1 MVSVINIKFI
11 KDIIIYAATSLYIG
25 SFRVVP
31 GAGGSTLEHTPPR
44 MRSAA
49 PNTAASQH
57 DSLPHSVHDPALREF
72 WKPWLKILDS
82 EESQRSPTSPRKNF
96 YKVWVGRKTGIF
108 SSWSYCLAS
117 VAGYPG
123 AKFKGFYSLK
133 RAQDFSP
140 P

>member
-1 MVSVINIKFI
+1 M
-11 KDIIIYAATSLYIG
+11 
-25 SFRVVP
+25 
-31 GAGGSTLEHTPPR
+31 
-44 MRSAA
+44 
-49 PNTAASQH
+49 
-57 DSLPHSVHDPALREF
+57 
-72 WKPWLKILDS
+72 KPWLKILES
-82 EESQRSPTSPRKNF
+82 EEHQRSPTSPRKNF
-96 YKVWVGRKTGIF
+96 YRVWVGRKLGIF